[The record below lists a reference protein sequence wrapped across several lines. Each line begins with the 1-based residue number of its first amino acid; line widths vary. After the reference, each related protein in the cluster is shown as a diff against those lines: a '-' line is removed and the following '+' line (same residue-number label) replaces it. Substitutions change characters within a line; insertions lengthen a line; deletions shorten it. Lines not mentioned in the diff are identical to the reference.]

1 MQNNTLEKL
10 RDPKFYLENFTKIKG
25 KKPGQLIPFILNE
38 AQKDFYNSLRKHNR
52 LITLK
57 ARQLGFCLSPDT
69 KILTADLRWVELD
82 DIKKGEE
89 IIAVDEKVLGGPG
102 SSRKMRTAIV
112 ENKWDVYE
120 PAFRLKLDN
129 GQELVA
135 TAPHRFL
142 CKARGAVH
150 TQWRTVKDIYIGDD
164 IRFISLPWEKSA
176 THDDGW
182 FSGILDGEGSFRYK
196 NHTGAE
202 ICACQRT
209 DGEVWQRI
217 KKYLIDRNYTFKEE
231 IDFRK
236 AGEGS
241 KLGDAP
247 VGKAVINR
255 MDELFHIIGV
265 ARPSRFIGIH
275 WWEGKKLP
283 CNHGWARV
291 MSIEILGTQR
301 MIDLQTSTKTFIAN
315 GFVSHNSTA
324 ITGFFYHN
332 TITTPGTTTALIG
345 YNSDLTA
352 ELLDKVKTF
361 YKTTPAEL
369 RPTIHYNSKY
379 EISFPEI
386 DSKILVLP
394 STANVGRG
402 YTLSNCLVTELSS
415 WENAEEKM
423 MTLEASVPIDGR
435 LVVES
440 CVTKD
445 TIVLT
450 KDGPR
455 FIENIHNWN
464 DNKIGFSKGKKIL
477 IDGHYGLKPTNT
489 YYNSGIQKGFR
500 VITKHGY
507 EIGMSSI
514 HKLFVLK
521 KDKLEFVKSK
531 DLKIGDKLVIKYGQ
545 ELWGDKNGIDWDP
558 TKYLGYNKKNIK
570 LFNPKIITEE
580 LAYLIGVILGDG
592 YISKK
597 YNKVVVTN
605 IDKDLINFLLN
616 NKLGLHFYQSK
627 GENYYHFTCTNQ
639 SFIEFLQEYIGF
651 KEGITAPYKEIP
663 KCILGWSR
671 NNVIAFLQGLFD
683 TDGSCRKDRG
693 EVSFVSTS
701 KKIVDTMR
709 SLLLNFGIISRTYS
723 YNAKPSKIVK
733 VWSNGY
739 RLEISRSHSNIFLDK
754 IGFRIKR
761 KQDNR
766 NIQKKCYSCLQEF
779 IPGLGKILKKN
790 MRELGLKYSDIFS
803 GMNKCFFSKSGN
815 ITYLTLGRILD
826 KCRNKNSKE
835 YLDIKELYDKKYF
848 YDEIKEI
855 IPIEENVYDF
865 TVDDGHTV
873 VYNGI
878 VGHQTPRGQ
887 GNLFHRMWMD
897 DQSDYIKKE
906 YGWWWGYS
914 KEEIEIVKRRMN
926 NPQKFAQEY
935 GLAFLSSGRAVFS
948 EDILVGQRKNVL
960 KVGDKIIDKKTNEE
974 FIVHEEDGW
983 RIYKL
988 PQNGHF
994 YCSAADTS
1002 EGVEGG
1008 DYSVAT
1014 IWDRESGEEVA
1025 MYRGLIPP
1033 DAFGRKLDKMGRKYN
1048 DALMAVEVNNHGLTT
1063 LTILKQLVY
1072 PSIYFRPA
1080 KFDEMGSRYTDKM
1093 GWRTTKLTRDILLDD
1108 FAQACRDRVLIIH
1121 SKEIVDEM
1129 SVFVYDSRGDASAQ
1143 SGFHDDCVFS
1153 AAIAFQAFKSM
1164 WHSKLDQLDYTKYL
1178 PKSFAY

>member
-440 CVTKD
+440 
-445 TIVLT
+445 
-450 KDGPR
+450 
-455 FIENIHNWN
+455 
-464 DNKIGFSKGKKIL
+464 
-477 IDGHYGLKPTNT
+477 
-489 YYNSGIQKGFR
+489 
-500 VITKHGY
+500 
-507 EIGMSSI
+507 
-514 HKLFVLK
+514 
-521 KDKLEFVKSK
+521 
-531 DLKIGDKLVIKYGQ
+531 
-545 ELWGDKNGIDWDP
+545 
-558 TKYLGYNKKNIK
+558 
-570 LFNPKIITEE
+570 
-580 LAYLIGVILGDG
+580 
-592 YISKK
+592 
-597 YNKVVVTN
+597 
-605 IDKDLINFLLN
+605 
-616 NKLGLHFYQSK
+616 
-627 GENYYHFTCTNQ
+627 
-639 SFIEFLQEYIGF
+639 
-651 KEGITAPYKEIP
+651 
-663 KCILGWSR
+663 
-671 NNVIAFLQGLFD
+671 
-683 TDGSCRKDRG
+683 
-693 EVSFVSTS
+693 
-701 KKIVDTMR
+701 
-709 SLLLNFGIISRTYS
+709 
-723 YNAKPSKIVK
+723 
-733 VWSNGY
+733 
-739 RLEISRSHSNIFLDK
+739 
-754 IGFRIKR
+754 
-761 KQDNR
+761 
-766 NIQKKCYSCLQEF
+766 
-779 IPGLGKILKKN
+779 
-790 MRELGLKYSDIFS
+790 
-803 GMNKCFFSKSGN
+803 
-815 ITYLTLGRILD
+815 
-826 KCRNKNSKE
+826 
-835 YLDIKELYDKKYF
+835 
-848 YDEIKEI
+848 
-855 IPIEENVYDF
+855 
-865 TVDDGHTV
+865 
-873 VYNGI
+873 
-878 VGHQTPRGQ
+878 TPRGQ